1 MPVSSMKLAS
11 NFPVLRIVPIDALV
25 PHEYHDTT
33 RSIALKRRLMADG
46 ILNNPPLV
54 APLQGDLEKSMLLDG
69 ANRTNALKMM
79 KVPHILVQIISP
91 AVSGFELST
100 WNQVVLG
107 ISPVELLSN
116 IEDVSGI
123 SLEKNPNAGSNKGGS
138 VSSQLFKLH
147 LATNQVY
154 YGTTRRT
161 DPRSRIQ
168 ALQIILARVGQCA
181 RLDRSH
187 LADLHA
193 LQDLYPDLAGL
204 IVFPCFEFS
213 EIVQLA
219 DNGQLIPAGIT
230 RFSVSPRA
238 LRVNFKIDALRS
250 ELTLIEKN
258 NLLANW
264 IQERVSQKGVRVYNE
279 TTILFDE

>member
-54 APLQGDLEKSMLLDG
+54 APLQGDLEKYMLLDG

-79 KVPHILVQIISP
+79 NVPHILVQIVSP

-123 SLEKNPNAGSNKGGS
+123 SLEKNPNTGSKKGGLG
-138 VSSQLFKLH
+138 SSQLFKLH

-154 YGTTRRT
+154 YGTTQRT

-168 ALQIILARVGQCA
+168 ALQIILARVGQSA

-204 IVFPCFEFS
+204 IVFPCFEFG

-250 ELTLIEKN
+250 ELPLIEKN
-258 NLLANW
+258 DLLANW
-264 IQERVSQKGVRVYNE
+264 IQERVSQKGLRVYNE

>member
-54 APLQGDLEKSMLLDG
+54 APLQGDLEKYMLLDG

-79 KVPHILVQIISP
+79 NVPHILVQIISP
-91 AVSGFELST
+91 AASGFELSA

-123 SLEKNPNAGSNKGGS
+123 SLEKNPNAGSNKGGLG
-138 VSSQLFKLH
+138 SSQLFKLH

-250 ELTLIEKN
+250 ELPLIEKN